1 MKISQRDQNFKSQV
15 KLVNWQN
22 TKKYGIGHR
31 YWGKYGIGYRYWGKY
46 GIGYWENVKN
56 GQKTV
61 LLRKQI

>member
-22 TKKYGIGHR
+22 TK
-31 YWGKYGIGYRYWGKY
+31 KYGIGYRYWGKY

-61 LLRKQI
+61 LLKKQI